1 MGEYTE
7 NRQRALVALAVKSL
21 GAEASNLLDY
31 MSEED
36 RVACQS
42 LIGLYSAEE
51 DCEQAMD
58 LLIRHMVAAERFSS
72 IAEVHPA
79 WILERLR
86 EEPPR
91 VVGIILR
98 YLPSKHLRFLL
109 KNLPPHIRET
119 IPGMV
124 ESFAVPAPILEVI
137 RQRFERHFLP
147 MRICRSE
154 DRFGFEHLYYLKGEE
169 LETLIRDLG
178 ISELAIVFS
187 GLSGKAMRAVYNR
200 LDLKEARRLQSRMK
214 ELDDVSPKLFRQARN
229 ALLEIEGSHL
239 GPQRMLIR
247 LGLAGLASAAGK
259 EYDGVI
265 RLIQQKLSPHDGYL
279 LKRLTDEMK
288 LRWDG
293 DVAAERRDIVLGL
306 VASLAREGRID
317 SVWARFEPSDV
328 PSPAASP
335 ATAREDTQTAQQ
347 LA

>member
-1 MGEYTE
+1 MGKHTE
-7 NRQRALVALAVKSL
+7 NRRRVLAALAVKN
-21 GAEASNLLDY
+21 GGQEASKLLDY

-36 RVACQS
+36 RAVCEP
-42 LIGLYSAEE
+42 LINLYLAEPNR
-51 DCEQAMD
+51 EQAMD
-58 LLIRHMVAAERFSS
+58 LLIRHMVAAWRFSS

-109 KNLPPHIRET
+109 KHLPPHIRET
-119 IPGMV
+119 IPGMM
-124 ESFAVPAPILEVI
+124 ESFAVPGPILEVI

-154 DRFGFEHLYYLKGEE
+154 EKFGFEHLYYLKAEE
-169 LETLIRDLG
+169 LEALVRDLG

-200 LDLKEARRLQSRMK
+200 LDLKEARRLQSRMG
-214 ELDDVSPKLFRQARN
+214 ELGDVSPELFRQARN
-229 ALLEIEGSHL
+229 AVLEIEGQHL
-239 GPQRMLIR
+239 GPKLMLTR
-247 LGLAGLASAAGK
+247 LGLAALASATGR
-259 EYDGVI
+259 EYERVG

-279 LKRLTDEMK
+279 LKRLADETK
-288 LRWDG
+288 LRGDG
-293 DVAAERRDIVLGL
+293 GVAVERRDIVLGL
-306 VASLAREGRID
+306 VASLAREERID
-317 SVWARFEPSDV
+317 SVWARFEPAVV
-328 PSPAASP
+328 PSSDTVPAIVK
-335 ATAREDTQTAQQ
+335 EDTQTAHQ